1 MSSVS
6 FEVADGSTP
15 VERAAQ
21 GAAPDSQGKAGAQTA
36 QGAGA
41 DVLIRC
47 CGLHKW
53 YSGVHALRDVSL
65 DIQPRQV
72 IGLLGDNGAGKSTLI
87 KILSGAH
94 HPDAGTIEFL
104 GQRVNI
110 RSPKDAMRLG
120 IETIH
125 QYNSMVPCMGIARNI
140 FLGREPLKW
149 RIGNCGWLDRQRME
163 REAVAAIAAV
173 DLHLRSP
180 DALVGELSG
189 GQRQGVAIARAM
201 HFKTRVLIL
210 DEPTNHLSVRETN
223 KVIDF
228 VKGLP
233 AQNMTG
239 IFISHNLHHVFQ
251 TCDRIVVMSRGQ
263 VVADRPVHAITM
275 DEVQD
280 LL

>member
-1 MSSVS
+1 M
-6 FEVADGSTP
+6 
-15 VERAAQ
+15 
-21 GAAPDSQGKAGAQTA
+21 
-36 QGAGA
+36 
-41 DVLIRC
+41 RC
-47 CGLHKW
+47 VGLQKW
-53 YSGVHALRDVSL
+53 YSGVHALRDVTL
-65 DIQPRQV
+65 DVHSRQV

-94 HPDAGTIEFL
+94 TPDSGELEFL
-104 GQRVNI
+104 GAPVRI

-125 QYNSMVPCMGIARNI
+125 QYNSMVPSMSIARNI

-149 RIGNCGWLDRQRME
+149 RVGTFGWLDRARME
-163 REAVAAIAAV
+163 REAVSAIANV

-180 DALVGELSG
+180 NALVGELSG

-201 HFKTRVLIL
+201 HFKTKVLIL

-233 AQNMTG
+233 KQNMAG
-239 IFISHNLHHVFQ
+239 IFISHNLHHVFE
-251 TCDRIVVMSRGQ
+251 TCDRIVVMSRGNIVGDQ
-263 VVADRPVHAITM
+263 PVGSITM
-275 DEVQD
+275 KEVQD